1 MRHVHD
7 VSRIRIVL
15 YYTPTRCSWNAHNA
29 CLGSIIPI
37 IWHDTHTRTRTH
49 THTHAES
56 NVFGESDGDK
66 LQRCAASFECRRGDV
81 PIVCPATRPGIRDA
95 SQEFQACIGS
105 ASSSIDR
112 LVVRSHPHLF

>member
-15 YYTPTRCSWNAHNA
+15 YYTPARCSWNAHNA
-29 CLGSIIPI
+29 CLGSIIPSF
-37 IWHDTHTRTRTH
+37 WHTNTCTHADTHTDT
-49 THTHAES
+49 ES
-56 NVFGESDGDK
+56 NVFGEFDGDK

-81 PIVCPATRPGIRDA
+81 PIVCPAARPGIRDA